1 MKRPNSKRIITN
13 DEIVR
18 RRQCMLL
25 VLLGTVFPVYWL
37 ISSVLTDRFNFEII
51 DSVLLI
57 ISFAL
62 FSLGLFYYCKTRYFV
77 EKNPADDNWLHIC
90 PSRDK
95 SANTVDRHSVPNSAI
110 QQLELIWFPLKY
122 PAKTVIGFQV
132 RSTKQPELVFITT
145 NSEAKAKNAMNL
157 LARNL
162 TANTTDQTWDG
173 PAKNVPKHYLLT
185 KAEQKPASKTAN
197 VLFCLVFAGFG
208 SAFYFAG
215 QSSGE
220 GLVAGLVFLG
230 IAALF
235 PLGWLLKLLPQKKL
249 PQKFSRWLN

>member
-1 MKRPNSKRIITN
+1 MMKRPNGTRIITD

-25 VLLGTVFPVYWL
+25 VMLGVVFPVYWL
-37 ISSVLTDRFNFEII
+37 ISSLFADRLNFEII
-51 DSVLLI
+51 DSVLLL

-62 FSLGLFYYCKTRYFV
+62 FSLGVFYYCRTRYFV
-77 EKNPADDNWLHIC
+77 EKNPADDNWFHIC

-95 SANTVDRHSVPNSAI
+95 STNTVDRHSVPNSVL

-122 PAKTVIGFQV
+122 PAKTVIEFQV
-132 RSTKQPELVFITT
+132 RSAKQPELVFFTT
-145 NSEAKAKNAMNL
+145 TSEAKAKKTMNR
-157 LARNL
+157 LAKCL
-162 TANTTDQTWDG
+162 TSNTTDQTWGG

-185 KAEQKPASKTAN
+185 KAQQKPASKTTN
-197 VLFCLVFAGFG
+197 VLFFLVFVGFC

-235 PLGWLLKLLPQKKL
+235 PLGWILKLLPQKK
-249 PQKFSRWLN
+249 PPKKFSRWL